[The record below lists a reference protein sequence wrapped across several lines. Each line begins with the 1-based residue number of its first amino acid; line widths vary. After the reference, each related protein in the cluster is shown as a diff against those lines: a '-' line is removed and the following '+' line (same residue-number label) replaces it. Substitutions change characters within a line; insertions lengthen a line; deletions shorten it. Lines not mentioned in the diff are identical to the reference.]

1 MVGLHIPAQPIRR
14 CHARACR
21 FFDFDRFRA
30 SYTIDI
36 MTFNTAETCVLA
48 ASCASRIGT
57 TAAITGFLADRHLY
71 IMEMKQFDDTLAERF
86 FVRITFCGV
95 LGEPFDLARLRE
107 EFSVVAAAEQ
117 MEWAIHDSAH
127 RARVLIMVS
136 TLDHCL
142 EDLLYRQRIGE
153 LRMEVSAIVSNHPD
167 LKPIADHRGIA
178 FHHMPVTPQTKP
190 EQERRLLEL
199 IRSTGSELVILAR
212 YMQVLSDELSSMLRG
227 RAINIHH
234 SFLPGFK
241 GAKPYHQAHARGV
254 KVIGATAHFVSADLD
269 EGPIIEQIVEH
280 VDHGFTPQMLTAAG
294 RDSERRALAS
304 AVKLVLERRVFLNGD
319 RTVVFK

>member
-1 MVGLHIPAQPIRR
+1 MN
-14 CHARACR
+14 
-21 FFDFDRFRA
+21 
-30 SYTIDI
+30 
-36 MTFNTAETCVLA
+36 FNTAQTYVLA

-57 TAAITGFLADRHLY
+57 SAAVTGFLAARQLY
-71 IMEMKQFDDTLAERF
+71 IMDMKQFDDTLSERF

-95 LGEPFDLARLRE
+95 SGEPFDLARLRA
-107 EFSVVAAAEQ
+107 EFSVLAAAEE
-117 MEWAIHDSAH
+117 MEWAIHDSAE
-127 RARVLIMVS
+127 RPRVLIMVS

-153 LRMEVSAIVSNHPD
+153 LRMAVSAIVSNHPD
-167 LKPIADHRGIA
+167 LKGIADHRGIA
-178 FHHMPVTPQTKP
+178 FHHLPMTPATKP
-190 EQERRLLEL
+190 AQERRLLEL
-199 IRSTGSELVILAR
+199 IRSTGTELVILAR
-212 YMQVLSDELSSMLRG
+212 YMQILSDELTGTLRG

-280 VDHGFTPQMLTAAG
+280 VDHGFTPEMLTAAG
-294 RDSERRALAS
+294 RDSERRALAT

>member
-1 MVGLHIPAQPIRR
+1 V
-14 CHARACR
+14 
-21 FFDFDRFRA
+21 
-30 SYTIDI
+30 
-36 MTFNTAETCVLA
+36 TFNTAQTYVLA

-57 TAAITGFLADRHLY
+57 TAAVTRFLAERHLY
-71 IMEMKQFDDTLAERF
+71 IMEMQQFDDTLAERF

-95 LGEPFDLARLRE
+95 SGEVFELARLRE
-107 EFSVVAAAEQ
+107 EFNRVAAAEQ
-117 MEWAIHDSAH
+117 MEWSIHDSAH

-153 LRMEVSAIVSNHPD
+153 LCMDVSAIVSNHPN
-167 LKPIADHRGIA
+167 LKPTADHRGIA
-178 FHHMPVTPQTKP
+178 FHHLPVTPDTKP
-190 EQERRLLEL
+190 AQERRLLEL
-199 IRSTGSELVILAR
+199 IKSTGTELVILAR
-212 YMQVLSDELSSMLRG
+212 YMQILSDETSSKLRG
-227 RAINIHH
+227 HAINIHH

-254 KVIGATAHFVSADLD
+254 KVIGATAHFVSTDLD

-280 VDHGFTPQMLTAAG
+280 VDHSYTPQMLTAAG